1 MTVTT
6 FVKEMIFT
14 SNDTHTNSLKSKNI
28 PTLFRLNNGISI
40 SKANSTKRAR
50 NRYRIRSLPVDF
62 DLISHLTYEWVK
74 RVQMEKIRVTNSM
87 IRLASTEIARSK
99 KMHGFKGSKGWIYRF
114 KKIHLLLFDK
124 STIEGVS
131 NRDLYFANNCKSLCA
146 TSSRILNEVIEED
159 NDYNFEPIDDYKSDE
174 SDSTKASSSSDYFEE
189 DTDQVE
195 IDISRN
201 HKNFERVSESEMTY
215 MFSRMRS
222 YCEQSSP
229 QLLPH
234 LNKLEN
240 LFYDRD

>member
-1 MTVTT
+1 ML
-6 FVKEMIFT
+6 FT
-14 SNDTHTNSLKSKNI
+14 SNDTHTNSLKSKII

-50 NRYRIRSLPVDF
+50 NQYRIKSLPVDF
-62 DLISHLTYEWVK
+62 DLISRLTYEWVK
-74 RVQMEKIRVTNSM
+74 RVQMEEKIRVTNSM

-99 KMHGFKGSKGWIYRF
+99 EMHGFKGSKGWIYRF
-114 KKIHLLLFDK
+114 KKRHLLLFDK

-131 NRDLYFANNCKSLCA
+131 NRDLYFDNNCRSLCA
-146 TSSRILNEVIEED
+146 TSSRILNEIIEED
-159 NDYNFEPIDDYKSDE
+159 DDYDDFEPIDDYKSEE
-174 SDSTKASSSSDYFEE
+174 SDSNKESSSSDYF
-189 DTDQVE
+189 DIDQM
-195 IDISRN
+195 DLDMSRK
-201 HKNFERVSESEMTY
+201 HGNFERVTESEMTY

-234 LNKLEN
+234 LNTLEN

>member
-1 MTVTT
+1 
-6 FVKEMIFT
+6 MIFT
-14 SNDTHTNSLKSKNI
+14 SNDTHTNSKNT

-40 SKANSTKRAR
+40 SKSNSTKRAR

-99 KMHGFKGSKGWIYRF
+99 EMHGFKGSKGWIYRF
-114 KKIHLLLFDK
+114 KKRHLLLFDQ

-146 TSSRILNEVIEED
+146 TSSRILNEIIEEA
-159 NDYNFEPIDDYKSDE
+159 DDYKSEE
-174 SDSTKASSSSDYFEE
+174 SDSNKASSSSDYFEE
-189 DTDQVE
+189 DTDQE
-195 IDISRN
+195 ELDSSRN
-201 HKNFERVSESEMTY
+201 FEKVTESEMTY

-222 YCEQSSP
+222 YFEQSSH

-234 LNKLEN
+234 LNRLAN
-240 LFYDRD
+240 LFYDRDSHI